1 MTDTAQRIDEEPVG
15 RYDQTEEDRR
25 DRHRA
30 EDDGTGGTHA
40 VPSSSSSVVRTVDP
54 GVDVGTDGT
63 GAAVGTDGTGAAVG
77 TAGTGAVLSPSVTG
91 AALDPSGP
99 AAVLDPSGTGAAPGP
114 DETQSAVGAGGGGA
128 GTDLPDAGETA
139 RSLALCVAEI
149 LTGAREVDTISR
161 WITDEVHRHLQHR
174 AAVAARA
181 RSVSRHARQRAVIR
195 VGGVVLD
202 GPRDGVAEAAVV
214 VHTRS
219 RARAVAIRLEVRNGR
234 WRATAIGVL

>member
-1 MTDTAQRIDEEPVG
+1 VTDTAQRIDEEPVG
-15 RYDQTEEDRR
+15 RHRETGEDRK
-25 DRHRA
+25 DRGHAGDDRA
-30 EDDGTGGTHA
+30 GCDHA
-40 VPSSSSSVVRTVDP
+40 ESI
-54 GVDVGTDGT
+54 
-63 GAAVGTDGTGAAVG
+63 
-77 TAGTGAVLSPSVTG
+77 GTGAVQTREAGL
-91 AALDPSGP
+91 
-99 AAVLDPSGTGAAPGP
+99 
-114 DETQSAVGAGGGGA
+114 AVGADGTDGGA
-128 GTDLPDAGETA
+128 VSDLPDPGETA

-181 RSVSRHARQRAVIR
+181 RSVSRHAHRRAVIR

-202 GPRDGVAEAAVV
+202 RPRDDVVEAAVV

-219 RARAVAIRLEVRNGR
+219 RARAVAIRLEPRNGR

>member
-1 MTDTAQRIDEEPVG
+1 MTDIAERIDDEPIGRRGHVKRPEHDHSQSHDQVG
-15 RYDQTEEDRR
+15 DRR
-25 DRHRA
+25 TA
-30 EDDGTGGTHA
+30 DGTA
-40 VPSSSSSVVRTVDP
+40 DA
-54 GVDVGTDGT
+54 T
-63 GAAVGTDGTGAAVG
+63 GAPPADAA
-77 TAGTGAVLSPSVTG
+77 A
-91 AALDPSGP
+91 
-99 AAVLDPSGTGAAPGP
+99 
-114 DETQSAVGAGGGGA
+114 
-128 GTDLPDAGETA
+128 DLPDAGETA

-161 WITDEVHRHLQHR
+161 WISDEVHRHLQHR
-174 AAVAARA
+174 AAIAARA
-181 RSVSRHARQRAVIR
+181 RSVSRHSHHRAVIR